1 MEHKFGQAMTT
12 RVRKSAHERKKEIA
26 DAAIRLAADIGPDR
40 LTTEKLANEIGISQ
54 PAIFRHFPTKND
66 IWLAV
71 ANRIVELMNTSSKSY
86 GKENLTPIERLQKLI
101 TGQLEF
107 IKSTPAIPAI
117 LFSRELHAEN
127 EELRAFFA
135 GMMSRRQK
143 LLSELLQSE
152 IDAGIL
158 KPGLNADD
166 AAWFVLAL
174 VQGLA
179 MRWSLN
185 NRDFDL
191 VEEGSRLLDLQLDG
205 FRKTTPS
212 Y

>member
-1 MEHKFGQAMTT
+1 MTA
-12 RVRKSAHERKKEIA
+12 RIRKSALERKKEIA

-40 LTTEKLANEIGISQ
+40 LTTEKLAREIGISQ

-71 ANRIVELMNTSSKSY
+71 AGRIVELMNTNSKSY
-86 GKENLTPIERLQKLI
+86 AAENLAPVERLRKLI
-101 TGQLEF
+101 IGQLEF
-107 IKSTPAIPAI
+107 INSTPAIPAI

-143 LLSELLQSE
+143 LLSELLQLE
-152 IDAGIL
+152 INAGVL
-158 KPGLNADD
+158 KPNLNAND

-191 VEEGSRLLDLQLDG
+191 VEEGARLLDLQLDG
-205 FRKTTPS
+205 FRQPRQAG
-212 Y
+212 